1 MTEHLRTYLLAQG
14 FRRGFAYGFAAGF
27 ALALVAVYLKG

>member
-1 MTEHLRTYLLAQG
+1 MTEHLRTYLIAQG

-27 ALALVAVYLKG
+27 ALALIAVYLKG